1 MTGTGL
7 FSWDA
12 GCFYCHER
20 WAMLTPREEATWEWR
35 ADCPSCG
42 RAGKVGRIM
51 SAPRVLKAS
60 WPDGH
65 KRSDMAG
72 LKEAAKL
79 ELALESADSETK
91 AKEVKSLQRFHARK
105 EGNP

>member
-12 GCFYCHER
+12 GCYACGHR
-20 WAMLTPREEATWEWR
+20 WEMLTPKEDANWDWR
-35 ADCPSCG
+35 TDCPVCG
-42 RAGKVGRIM
+42 RLDTVGRVM

-65 KRSDMAG
+65 KRSDLAG

-79 ELALESADSETK
+79 ELALESTDSEAREK
-91 AKEVKSLQRFHARK
+91 ELKSMAKWRARK
-105 EGNP
+105 DGD